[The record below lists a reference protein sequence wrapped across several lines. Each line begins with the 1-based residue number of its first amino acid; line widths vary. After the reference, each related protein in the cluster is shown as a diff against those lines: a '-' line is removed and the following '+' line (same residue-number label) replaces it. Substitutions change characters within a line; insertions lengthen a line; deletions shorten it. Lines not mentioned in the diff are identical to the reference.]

1 MKTALVFGSSGLIGG
16 HLLNQLIKDNNYN
29 KIKIFVRSEPE
40 NNDPKVEIIKT
51 DFNNLENHKEDI
63 KGDDCFFC
71 IGTTK
76 QNSPDKN
83 EYRRV
88 ELDVPK
94 EIAQIA
100 KSNSVNSFI
109 FVSSGYADPKS
120 SGDYLKFK
128 GEVEEELKRLNFSKL
143 GIMRPSFLLGDRK
156 EKRVGEK
163 IGIFVFKLLS
173 PLFLGPL
180 KKMKPIHSTTVAK
193 AHVLSL
199 KNSKVNGR
207 RLLIGSEVK
216 KMLEIS
222 KIMQEEFP
230 QFAKKLPKKE
240 MPNFMLKLISYL
252 DSSAKLMV
260 PELGILMQTD
270 TSYAED
276 LLGIKFKPARDSIKD
291 AGNSV
296 IRLGLI

>member
-1 MKTALVFGSSGLIGG
+1 MKTALLFGASGLVGS
-16 HLLNQLIKDNNYN
+16 HVLSQLISNNNYS
-29 KIKIFVRSEPE
+29 KIKLFVRSSIDIS
-40 NNDPKVEIIKT
+40 DPKIEIIQT
-51 DFNNLENHKEDI
+51 DFNNLENHREDI

-88 ELDVPK
+88 ELEVPK
-94 EIAQIA
+94 QIAQIA
-100 KSNSVNSFI
+100 KSNLVNSFV

-128 GEVEEELKRLNFSKL
+128 GEVEEELKRLNFPKL

-180 KKMKPIHSTTVAK
+180 KKMKPIHSAIVAK
-193 AHVLSL
+193 GMIAIIQNDSSQTIFES
-199 KNSKVNGR
+199 N
-207 RLLIGSEVK
+207 
-216 KMLEIS
+216 EIS
-222 KIMQEEFP
+222 EII
-230 QFAKKLPKKE
+230 
-240 MPNFMLKLISYL
+240 N
-252 DSSAKLMV
+252 
-260 PELGILMQTD
+260 
-270 TSYAED
+270 
-276 LLGIKFKPARDSIKD
+276 
-291 AGNSV
+291 
-296 IRLGLI
+296 

>member
-16 HLLNQLIKDNNYN
+16 HLLSQLIENDDYN

-40 NNDPKVEIIKT
+40 INDPKVEIIKT

-76 QNSPDKN
+76 QNSPDKS

-94 EIAQIA
+94 QIAQIS
-100 KSNSVNSFI
+100 KSNSVNSFL

-180 KKMKPIHSTTVAK
+180 KKMKPIHSATVAK
-193 AHVLSL
+193 AMIRTA
-199 KNSKVNGR
+199 N
-207 RLLIGSEVK
+207 
-216 KMLEIS
+216 
-222 KIMQEEFP
+222 
-230 QFAKKLPKKE
+230 
-240 MPNFMLKLISYL
+240 
-252 DSSAKLMV
+252 
-260 PELGILMQTD
+260 
-270 TSYAED
+270 ED
-276 LLGIKFKPARDSIKD
+276 LEKIIFESNEIAELVLNQP
-291 AGNSV
+291 
-296 IRLGLI
+296 

>member
-1 MKTALVFGSSGLIGG
+1 MKTALLFGASGLVGSNV
-16 HLLNQLIKDNNYN
+16 LSQLISNDDYS
-29 KIKIFVRSEPE
+29 KIKLFVRSSIDTS
-40 NNDPKVEIIKT
+40 DPKIEIIET
-51 DFNNLENHKEDI
+51 DFNNLENHREDI

-100 KSNSVNSFI
+100 KSNLVNSFV

-128 GEVEEELKRLNFSKL
+128 GEVEEELKRLNFPKL

-156 EKRVGEK
+156 EKRIGEK

-180 KKMKPIHSTTVAK
+180 KKMKPIHSAIVAK
-193 AHVLSL
+193 GMIAIIHNDS
-199 KNSKVNGR
+199 SKTIFESN
-207 RLLIGSEVK
+207 
-216 KMLEIS
+216 EIS
-222 KIMQEEFP
+222 EIF
-230 QFAKKLPKKE
+230 
-240 MPNFMLKLISYL
+240 N
-252 DSSAKLMV
+252 
-260 PELGILMQTD
+260 
-270 TSYAED
+270 
-276 LLGIKFKPARDSIKD
+276 
-291 AGNSV
+291 
-296 IRLGLI
+296 